1 MDEILECGI
10 IDIIDYGFMDY
21 GLWNHGPITESSRIR
36 RSNSCWLITIGPLG
50 YRQYHWIAVCW

>member
-21 GLWNHGPITESSRIR
+21 GLWNHGPITESSQLR
-36 RSNSCWLITIGPLG
+36 RSNSC
-50 YRQYHWIAVCW
+50 